1 MSYQKKMSHIL
12 NWEVWDQSFKQ
23 VKISERTGYKKTEI
37 DTDVVDN
44 EIQLSVSKT
53 SIKADIT
60 KISFLEMFRQ
70 HLYWSLHPENY
81 CITLTIE

>member
-70 HLYWSLHPENY
+70 HLYWRLHPQNY